1 MGYGARAIA
10 GGALAVVVTL
20 AAYFTYQAVSTD
32 DDLAG
37 AGQAPEIAQP
47 EAASTP
53 AATPPPTPV
62 AAPTPP
68 PEASEPVQP
77 LAPAFDVVRVE
88 PDGSSVIAGNASP
101 DADVAILLDGV
112 EIGSATADAQ
122 GKFVAL
128 LSVPASDGAQVLSLA
143 TQHAGGEPVVSSES
157 VILTPVQKPEPEVAT
172 AASDSIA
179 PLAAPD
185 QDALPQTAPSDTPT
199 IITAPQAPT
208 VLLAN
213 DEGVRVLQPAESGP
227 DVMRNVVIDTI
238 SYDADGEVQLS
249 GRGSDAGFVRVY
261 LDNTPV
267 LTTQINDG
275 GAWHLQLPDV
285 DTGVYTLRVDQVDAS
300 GTVTSRAETPFK
312 RETAAVL
319 ANAQTAVPAQQVTAV
334 TVQPGSTLWAIAR
347 DRYGDGTLY
356 VRVFEANRDNIR
368 NPDLIYPGQVF
379 TVPE

>member
-1 MGYGARAIA
+1 
-10 GGALAVVVTL
+10 VV
-20 AAYFTYQAVSTD
+20 
-32 DDLAG
+32 
-37 AGQAPEIAQP
+37 
-47 EAASTP
+47 
-53 AATPPPTPV
+53 
-62 AAPTPP
+62 
-68 PEASEPVQP
+68 
-77 LAPAFDVVRVE
+77 
-88 PDGSSVIAGNASP
+88 
-101 DADVAILLDGV
+101 ILLDGV
-112 EIGSATADAQ
+112 KIGTATADAQ

-143 TQHAGGEPVVSSES
+143 TQDAGGEQVASSDS
-157 VILTPVQKPEPEVAT
+157 VILTPVQKPEPISDPEIVAR
-172 AASDSIA
+172 A
-179 PLAAPD
+179 PDNITPLSAPD

-213 DEGVRVLQPAESGP
+213 DQGVRVLQPAENGP
-227 DVMRNVVIDTI
+227 DAMRNVVIDTI
-238 SYDADGEVQLS
+238 SYDAEGEVQLS
-249 GRGSDAGFVRVY
+249 GRGTDAGFVRVY
-261 LDNTPV
+261 LDNRPV

-312 RETAAVL
+312 RETAEVL
-319 ANAQTAVPAQQVTAV
+319 ANAQTTVPAQQVTAV

-347 DRYGDGTLY
+347 DRYGDGMLY

>member
-1 MGYGARAIA
+1 M
-10 GGALAVVVTL
+10 AVVLAL

-37 AGQAPEIAQP
+37 AGQAPEVAQP
-47 EAASTP
+47 DVVSTP
-53 AATPPPTPV
+53 A

-112 EIGSATADAQ
+112 EIGNATADAQ

-128 LSVPASDGAQVLSLA
+128 LSVPAREGAQVLSLA
-143 TQHAGGEPVVSSES
+143 TQGTGGEQVASNES
-157 VILTPVQKPEPEVAT
+157 VILTPVQKPEPISEPEAVT
-172 AASDSIA
+172 ASPDNTT
-179 PLAAPD
+179 PLPVTD
-185 QDALPQTAPSDTPT
+185 QDALPETASIQAPT
-199 IITAPQAPT
+199 IAPPPQAAPT

-238 SYDADGEVQLS
+238 SYDAEGEVQLS

-261 LDNTPV
+261 LDNRPV

-312 RETAAVL
+312 RETAEVL
-319 ANAQTAVPAQQVTAV
+319 ANAQATAPAQQVTAV

-347 DRYGDGTLY
+347 DRYGDGMLY

>member
-10 GGALAVVVTL
+10 GGALAMVLTL
-20 AAYFTYQAVSTD
+20 AAYFIYQAVSTGD
-32 DDLAG
+32 DPAG
-37 AGQAPEIAQP
+37 AGQAPEIASQP
-47 EAASTP
+47 
-53 AATPPPTPV
+53 
-62 AAPTPP
+62 APTPA
-68 PEASEPVQP
+68 PEASEPAPP

-101 DADVAILLDGV
+101 DAEVVILLDGV
-112 EIGSATADAQ
+112 KIGTATADAQ

-143 TQHAGGEPVVSSES
+143 TQDAGGEQVASSDS
-157 VILTPVQKPEPEVAT
+157 VILTPVQKPEPISDPEIVAR
-172 AASDSIA
+172 A
-179 PLAAPD
+179 PDNITPLSAPD

-213 DEGVRVLQPAESGP
+213 DQGVRVLQPAENGP
-227 DVMRNVVIDTI
+227 DAMRNVVIDTI
-238 SYDADGEVQLS
+238 SYDAEGEVQLS
-249 GRGSDAGFVRVY
+249 GRGTDAGFVRVY
-261 LDNTPV
+261 LDNRPV

-312 RETAAVL
+312 RETAEVL
-319 ANAQTAVPAQQVTAV
+319 ANAQTTVPAQQVTAV

-347 DRYGDGTLY
+347 DRYGDGMLY